1 MMTQSNVIGLKR
13 ISDMAE
19 RRDGNMPNEP
29 GLDCWHK
36 KPRRFVAACY
46 RRRFFEFVFS
56 HAA

>member
-1 MMTQSNVIGLKR
+1 MTQSNVIGLKR